1 MFGGLECVAADLD
14 GTLLGPDGLPGKA
27 DRAAVRALSAAG
39 IRVVAVTGRHPHI
52 AEWPVRLAGCHPAAI
67 CMNGAA
73 VYDFAAGAYRAV
85 EYMPGEEAYRA
96 CRLLDR
102 LGAPYAAYAANAIL
116 LAGAWEAGNFYE
128 AHFSRCGPRFRH
140 KPVYCRDSAD
150 FGGREIADLLLPG
163 VPSEA
168 AEALRALA
176 GRMEGV
182 RLVSSSGSCVDLC
195 GAGVSKGAAL
205 REYCRREGFSLAG
218 TLALGD
224 EENDLSMLEICGQ
237 PFVPEGSA
245 ISGRLS
251 GARVTARCGRD
262 PLANALR
269 ALFPAGYNTRPRP
282 GVSGAGARAF

>member
-1 MFGGLECVAADLD
+1 MILQ
-14 GTLLGPDGLPGKA
+14 
-27 DRAAVRALSAAG
+27 
-39 IRVVAVTGRHPHI
+39 
-52 AEWPVRLAGCHPAAI
+52 
-67 CMNGAA
+67 
-73 VYDFAAGAYRAV
+73 AGAYRAV

-102 LGAPYAAYAANAIL
+102 LGAPYAAYAADAIL

-195 GAGVSKGAAL
+195 GAGVSKGAAPAGILPPGGVFPRGDPRAGGRGKRPFHAGNL
-205 REYCRREGFSLAG
+205 RASLRAG
-218 TLALGD
+218 GLGD
-224 EENDLSMLEICGQ
+224 LGQ
-237 PFVPEGSA
+237 A
-245 ISGRLS
+245 AGRARDRAR
-251 GARVTARCGRD
+251 GPGPARVRAQG
-262 PLANALR
+262 PL
-269 ALFPAGYNTRPRP
+269 P
-282 GVSGAGARAF
+282 GGARAF

>member
-52 AEWPVRLAGCHPAAI
+52 AEWPVRLAVCHPAAI

-102 LGAPYAAYAANAIL
+102 LGAPYAAYAADAIL

-128 AHFSRCGPRFRH
+128 AHFSRCGFRFRH

-205 REYCRREGFSLAG
+205 RDTAAGRGFPSRGPSRWGTRKRPFHAG
-218 TLALGD
+218 NLRASFRAGGLGD
-224 EENDLSMLEICGQ
+224 LGQ
-237 PFVPEGSA
+237 AV
-245 ISGRLS
+245 GR
-251 GARVTARCGRD
+251 ARDR
-262 PLANALR
+262 ALR
-269 ALFPAGYNTRPRP
+269 AGP
-282 GVSGAGARAF
+282 ARARAQCPLPGG